1 MLRGPPVQWYFG
13 ISEVLCIPELH
24 TSLFSI
30 LLLLINFTGLP
41 ASAQNPAGL
50 QIVIVEGEGAINN
63 VKQRVNREPIV
74 QVEDENHKPV
84 AGAAIIFFLPNDGPG
99 GTFANGSM
107 TFTTTTNAQGQA
119 VARGIRFNNQAGSMQ
134 IRVSASF
141 AGQTASAIITQTNV
155 LGVAASGA
163 SVGGMSL
170 GVKLLIIG
178 AVVGGG
184 IAAGVVIAN
193 HGGNST
199 PATPT
204 TITITPGTVT
214 VGGPQ

>member
-1 MLRGPPVQWYFG
+1 MHCRTPY
-13 ISEVLCIPELH
+13 
-24 TSLFSI
+24 SLFLIVI
-30 LLLLINFTGLP
+30 LLVPFTRIP
-41 ASAQNPAGL
+41 AAAQNPGSL

-74 QVEDENHKPV
+74 QVEDENHKPI
-84 AGAAIIFFLPNDGPG
+84 AGAAVIFFLPNNGPG

-107 TFTTTTNAQGQA
+107 TFTTTTNNQGQA
-119 VARGIRFNNQAGSMQ
+119 VARGIRFNNQPGSMQ

-170 GVKLLIIG
+170 GAKLLIIG

-184 IAAGVVIAN
+184 IAAGVVVAN
-193 HGGNST
+193 HGGNSGSTT
-199 PATPT
+199 PAT
-204 TITITPGTVT
+204 ISITPGSVT
-214 VGGPQ
+214 VGGPH

>member
-1 MLRGPPVQWYFG
+1 MHHPRTPHALLATV
-13 ISEVLCIPELH
+13 
-24 TSLFSI
+24 
-30 LLLLINFTGLP
+30 LLLIHITGLP
-41 ASAQNPAGL
+41 APAQNPAGL
-50 QIVIVEGEGAINN
+50 QILIVEGEGAINN

-84 AGAAIIFFLPNDGPG
+84 AGAAVIFFLPNDGPG

-107 TFTTTTNAQGQA
+107 TFTTTTNSQGQA

-141 AGQTASAIITQTNV
+141 AGQTASAIINQTNV

-163 SVGGMSL
+163 AAGGLSL
-170 GVKLLIIG
+170 AAKLLIIG

-193 HGGNST
+193 RGGGST
-199 PATPT
+199 PTAPG

>member
-1 MLRGPPVQWYFG
+1 MHPRTTYVG
-13 ISEVLCIPELH
+13 
-24 TSLFSI
+24 FSI
-30 LLLLINFTGLP
+30 LLLLINFMGLP
-41 ASAQNPAGL
+41 ASAQNPVGL

-74 QVEDENHKPV
+74 QVEDENHKPI
-84 AGAAIIFFLPNDGPG
+84 AGAAVIFFLPNDGPG
-99 GTFANGSM
+99 GTFANGSS
-107 TFTTTTNAQGQA
+107 TFTTTTNSQGQA
-119 VARGIRFNNQAGSMQ
+119 TARGIRFNNQAGSMQ

-141 AGQTASAIITQTNV
+141 AGQTASAIISQTNV

-163 SVGGMSL
+163 AVGGMSL

-184 IAAGVVIAN
+184 IAAGVAIAN
-193 HGGNST
+193 RGGSSPPPN
-199 PATPT
+199 PT

>member
-1 MLRGPPVQWYFG
+1 MHCRTP
-13 ISEVLCIPELH
+13 H
-24 TSLFSI
+24 ALFATF
-30 LLLLINFTGLP
+30 LLLINFTGLP
-41 ASAQNPAGL
+41 AWAQNPAGL
-50 QIVIVEGEGAINN
+50 QIVIVEGDGAINN

-99 GTFANGSM
+99 GTFANGST
-107 TFTTTTNAQGQA
+107 TFTTTTNSQGQA

-134 IRVSASF
+134 IRVAASF
-141 AGQTASAIITQTNV
+141 AGQTASAIITQSNV

-184 IAAGVVIAN
+184 IAAGVAIAN
-193 HGGNST
+193 RGGNPT
-199 PATPT
+199 PANPT

>member
-1 MLRGPPVQWYFG
+1 APHAVCL
-13 ISEVLCIPELH
+13 I
-24 TSLFSI
+24 T
-30 LLLLINFTGLP
+30 LLLFHFTGLP
-41 ASAQNPAGL
+41 ALAQNPASL
-50 QIVIVEGEGAINN
+50 QIIIVEGEGAINN

-99 GTFANGSM
+99 GTFANGSS
-107 TFTTTTNAQGQA
+107 TLTTTTNAQGQA

-134 IRVSASF
+134 IRVTASF
-141 AGQTASAIITQTNV
+141 AGQTASAIINQTNV

-163 SVGGMSL
+163 AVGGMSL
-170 GVKLLIIG
+170 ATKLLIIG
-178 AVVGGG
+178 AVVGAGV
-184 IAAGVVIAN
+184 AAGVVIAN
-193 HGGNST
+193 HGGGGST
-199 PATPT
+199 PTAPT

>member
-1 MLRGPPVQWYFG
+1 
-13 ISEVLCIPELH
+13 
-24 TSLFSI
+24 
-30 LLLLINFTGLP
+30 
-41 ASAQNPAGL
+41 
-50 QIVIVEGEGAINN
+50 

-99 GTFANGSM
+99 GTFANGSS
-107 TFTTTTNAQGQA
+107 TLTTTSNAQGQA

-134 IRVSASF
+134 IRVTASF
-141 AGQTASAIITQTNV
+141 AGQTASAIISQTNV

-170 GVKLLIIG
+170 ATKLLIIG
-178 AVVGGG
+178 AVVGAGV
-184 IAAGVVIAN
+184 AAGLVIAN
-193 HGGNST
+193 HGGGGGGGSNPT
-199 PATPT
+199 APT

-214 VGGPQ
+214 VGGQ

>member
-1 MLRGPPVQWYFG
+1 MHSRN
-13 ISEVLCIPELH
+13 SRA
-24 TSLFSI
+24 LFSI
-30 LLLLINFTGLP
+30 VLLLINFTGLP
-41 ASAQNPAGL
+41 AFAQNPASL

-74 QVEDENHKPV
+74 QVEDENHKPI
-84 AGAAIIFFLPNDGPG
+84 AGAAVIFFLPNNGPG
-99 GTFANGSM
+99 GTFANGST
-107 TFTTTTNAQGQA
+107 TFTTTTNSQGQA

-134 IRVSASF
+134 LRVTASF
-141 AGQTASAIITQTNV
+141 AGRTASAVITQTNV

-163 SVGGMSL
+163 SIGGMSL
-170 GVKLLIIG
+170 GTKLLIIG

-193 HGGNST
+193 RGGNPT
-199 PATPT
+199 PAGPG

>member
-1 MLRGPPVQWYFG
+1 MHSRAPRA
-13 ISEVLCIPELH
+13 
-24 TSLFSI
+24 LFAI
-30 LLLLINFTGLP
+30 FLLILNFTGLP
-41 ASAQNPAGL
+41 ACAQNPTSL

-107 TFTTTTNAQGQA
+107 TFTTTTNSQGQA

-134 IRVSASF
+134 IRVAASF
-141 AGQTASAIITQTNV
+141 AGQTASAVITQTNV

-178 AVVGGG
+178 AVVAGG
-184 IAAGVVIAN
+184 IAAGVAIAN
-193 HGGNST
+193 HGGGSQATVPST
-199 PATPT
+199 A
-204 TITITPGTVT
+204 TITPGTIT

>member
-1 MLRGPPVQWYFG
+1 
-13 ISEVLCIPELH
+13 VL
-24 TSLFSI
+24 LFFH
-30 LLLLINFTGLP
+30 FTGSPARAQTP
-41 ASAQNPAGL
+41 ASL
-50 QIVIVEGEGAINN
+50 QIIIVEGEGAINN

-99 GTFANGSM
+99 GTFANGSS
-107 TFTTTTNAQGQA
+107 TFTTTTNTQGQA

-141 AGQTASAIITQTNV
+141 AGQTASAVIGQTNV
-155 LGVAASGA
+155 LGVAANGA
-163 SVGGMSL
+163 AVGGLSL
-170 GVKLLIIG
+170 ATKLLIIG
-178 AVVGGG
+178 AVVGAGV
-184 IAAGVVIAN
+184 AAGVVLAN
-193 HGGNST
+193 HGGGGGST
-199 PATPT
+199 PTTPS

>member
-1 MLRGPPVQWYFG
+1 MRSRTPH
-13 ISEVLCIPELH
+13 C
-24 TSLFSI
+24 LFLI
-30 LLLLINFTGLP
+30 LLLLVQLTGVP
-41 ASAQNPAGL
+41 AVAQNPGGL

-74 QVEDENHKPV
+74 QVEDENHKPI
-84 AGAAIIFFLPNDGPG
+84 AGAAVIFFLPNNGPG

-107 TFTTTTNAQGQA
+107 TFTTTTNSQGQA
-119 VARGIRFNNQAGSMQ
+119 VARGIRFNNQPGSMQ

-141 AGQTASAIITQTNV
+141 AGQTANAIINQSNV

-163 SVGGMSL
+163 AVGGMSL
-170 GVKLLIIG
+170 GAKLLIIG

-184 IAAGVVIAN
+184 IAAGVVVAN
-193 HGGNST
+193 RGGNPNSGVT
-199 PATPT
+199 PS

-214 VGGPQ
+214 VGGPH

>member
-1 MLRGPPVQWYFG
+1 MHSRTPHCL
-13 ISEVLCIPELH
+13 LL
-24 TSLFSI
+24 I
-30 LLLLINFTGLP
+30 LLLLFPFTGLP
-41 ASAQNPAGL
+41 AWAQNPASL

-99 GTFANGSM
+99 GTFANGST
-107 TFTTTTNAQGQA
+107 TFTTTSNAQGQA

-141 AGQTASAIITQTNV
+141 AGQTASAVITQTNV
-155 LGVAASGA
+155 LGLATSGA

-170 GVKLLIIG
+170 GTKLLIIG
-178 AVVGGG
+178 AVVAGG
-184 IAAGVVIAN
+184 IAAGVVLAN
-193 HGGNST
+193 RGGGST
-199 PATPT
+199 PAATGPGSS

-214 VGGPQ
+214 VGGSQ